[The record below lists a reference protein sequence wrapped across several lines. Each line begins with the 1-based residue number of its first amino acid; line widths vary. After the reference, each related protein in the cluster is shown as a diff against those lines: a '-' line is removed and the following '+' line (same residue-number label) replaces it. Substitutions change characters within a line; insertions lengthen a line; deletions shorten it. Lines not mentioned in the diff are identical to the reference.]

1 MVTEEGSLFQTL
13 GFFLLDIKS
22 TVGIVKKKKK
32 DGLLKR
38 NK

>member
-1 MVTEEGSLFQTL
+1 MVTEEGSLFQTS

-22 TVGIVKKKKK
+22 TVGVVEKVT
-32 DGLLKR
+32 GSLKR